1 MQNQN
6 TSQICVN
13 CVMDTSDTKISF
25 DDRGFCDHCQTFY
38 QQTLPNWP
46 KSDLAKKHLTDMAN
60 EIKSNGKKK
69 DFAKVR
75 AQKSL
80 RRATSA
86 HKPCA

>member
-38 QQTLPNWP
+38 QQTLPNCE
-46 KSDLAKKHLTDMAN
+46 K
-60 EIKSNGKKK
+60 
-69 DFAKVR
+69 
-75 AQKSL
+75 
-80 RRATSA
+80 
-86 HKPCA
+86 